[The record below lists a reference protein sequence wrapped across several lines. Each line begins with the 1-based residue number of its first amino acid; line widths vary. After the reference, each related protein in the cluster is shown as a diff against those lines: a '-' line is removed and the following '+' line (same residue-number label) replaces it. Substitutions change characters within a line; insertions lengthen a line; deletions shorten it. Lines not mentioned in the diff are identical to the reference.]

1 MPLSISNIPLA
12 YQVQPPSSK
21 RQCRRDTTLCSGNE
35 PTRKPFSA
43 RDQKH
48 HVCQPPPPSS
58 ALCVIITQERRLSRV
73 VRLWAAAGFVSGSTR
88 RAQGDTT
95 CPLCCTIIH
104 KTLCLAIRR
113 IPLVLGKARVRMTMM
128 MMMMML
134 EKWCD
139 GKGLGRNI
147 SMRITRPTQ
156 YMSDDQSCRL

>member
-1 MPLSISNIPLA
+1 MPLSISSIPLA

-113 IPLVLGKARVRMTMM
+113 ILLVFG
-128 MMMMML
+128 
-134 EKWCD
+134 ES
-139 GKGLGRNI
+139 KGE
-147 SMRITRPTQ
+147 
-156 YMSDDQSCRL
+156 DDHDDDAQEVV

>member
-1 MPLSISNIPLA
+1 MPLSISSIPLA

-58 ALCVIITQERRLSRV
+58 ALRVIITQERRLSRV
-73 VRLWAAAGFVSGSTR
+73 VRLWQLLDLYQVALGER
-88 RAQGDTT
+88 RAIQHAHFVAPSYTK
-95 CPLCCTIIH
+95 LCVWPF
-104 KTLCLAIRR
+104 AEFSSF
-113 IPLVLGKARVRMTMM
+113 LGKARVRMTMM
-128 MMMMML
+128 MML
-134 EKWCD
+134 KKWCD
-139 GKGLGRNI
+139 GKGLGRNSSI
-147 SMRITRPTQ
+147 RIIHPTQ

>member
-1 MPLSISNIPLA
+1 MPLSISSIPLA
-12 YQVQPPSSK
+12 YQVQTPSSK
-21 RQCRRDTTLCSGNE
+21 PQCRRDTTLCSGNE

-48 HVCQPPPPSS
+48 HVCQPPPPPSS
-58 ALCVIITQERRLSRV
+58 ALRVIITQERRLSRV

-113 IPLVLGKARVRMTMM
+113 ILLVLGKASVRMTMM
-128 MMMMML
+128 MML
-134 EKWCD
+134 KKWCD

-147 SMRITRPTQ
+147 SMRITHPTQ

>member
-48 HVCQPPPPSS
+48 HVCQPPPSS

-73 VRLWAAAGFVSGSTR
+73 VRLWQLQDLHQVALGER
-88 RAQGDTT
+88 RAIQHAHFVAPSYTK
-95 CPLCCTIIH
+95 LCVW
-104 KTLCLAIRR
+104 
-113 IPLVLGKARVRMTMM
+113 PFGEFSSFLGKARVRMTMM
-128 MMMMML
+128 MML
-134 EKWCD
+134 KKWCD

-147 SMRITRPTQ
+147 SIRITRPTQ

>member
-1 MPLSISNIPLA
+1 MPLSISSIPLA
-12 YQVQPPSSK
+12 YQVQTPSSK

-48 HVCQPPPPSS
+48 HVCQPPPPPSS
-58 ALCVIITQERRLSRV
+58 ALRVIITQERRLSRV

-113 IPLVLGKARVRMTMM
+113 ILLVLGKASVRMTMM
-128 MMMMML
+128 MML
-134 EKWCD
+134 KKWCD

-147 SMRITRPTQ
+147 SIRITRPTQ